1 MEQLE
6 IPNRLP
12 QPPAELLAAATK
24 KEESTAR
31 PEISLDILGQMA
43 KGTFSLVQ
51 EEEEED

>member
-6 IPNRLP
+6 ISNRLP
-12 QPPAELLAAATK
+12 QPPADLLAAASK

-31 PEISLDILGQMA
+31 PEISLDILGQIS
-43 KGTFSLVQ
+43 KGTFSLMQ